1 MTTNANG
8 DTPAS
13 ESASAAPEA
22 LAGVRVL
29 DFTWSVAG
37 PTITTILAA
46 FGADVIKV
54 EWPARFDSMRAV
66 MVAADVPPTLDSA
79 CFFAAVNPGKRGFS
93 VNTRRP
99 DGMALIEELI
109 AQVDIVTE
117 SFSAGVLERWGL
129 GYERMKELN
138 PDIIY
143 LSFSGFGHS
152 GPYTS
157 YDTWGPTA
165 QSFNGM
171 TGLSGLPGH
180 QPAGIGF
187 SYLDVMGGYHGALAT
202 LLAIYHKRAT
212 GEGQYVDVA
221 QTEAGLAFTG
231 AGFLDASVNLRGD
244 GRIGVPPGNRAVW
257 PGAAAATALRGES
270 GAPYNCYPARGDGDG
285 DYVAITVLTDAQWEG
300 FKDAI
305 GRPGWADEGRF
316 GSAAARIANQD
327 ELDEC
332 VAGWTSVRDKWEI
345 ARLLQSHGVPAGPVQ
360 TFEEIVE
367 RDPQLKHR
375 DFFVEA
381 THPLLGT
388 HRWESSAVKLSE
400 SPSRLHETWPLLG
413 QDNDYVLGEVLK
425 VDPERRAKLEDE
437 GVFWPPDLPRVVS
450 LEGGSW

>member
-1 MTTNANG
+1 MTTSP
-8 DTPAS
+8 DRSPS
-13 ESASAAPEA
+13 DPEAAPPPEA
-22 LAGVRVL
+22 LAGIRVL

-46 FGADVIKV
+46 FGAEVIKV
-54 EWPARFDSMRAV
+54 EWPARFDSMRTV

-93 VNTRRP
+93 VNTRLP
-99 DGMALIEELI
+99 AGLVLIEELV
-109 AQVDIVTE
+109 AQVDVVTE

-129 GYERMKELN
+129 GYERMRELN
-138 PDIIY
+138 PGIIY

-152 GPYTS
+152 GPYSS

-171 TGLSGLPGH
+171 TGLSGLPGRG
-180 QPAGIGF
+180 PAGIGF
-187 SYLDVMGGYHGALAT
+187 SYLDVMGGYHGALAA
-202 LLAIYHKRAT
+202 LMAIYHKRSA

-257 PGAAAATALRGES
+257 PGGSAAAGLRGEA
-270 GAPYNCYPARGDGDG
+270 GAPYNCYPARGEGDG
-285 DYVAITVLTDAQWEG
+285 DYVAITVLTDTQWEG
-300 FKDAI
+300 FKDAL
-305 GRPGWADEGRF
+305 GRPAWAGEGRF
-316 GSAAARIANQD
+316 GTVEARIANQD

-332 VAGWTSVRDKWEI
+332 VAGWTSIRDKWEI
-345 ARLLQSHGVPAGPVQ
+345 TRLLQSHGVPAGPVQ
-360 TFEEIVE
+360 TFEEIVDH
-367 RDPQLKHR
+367 DPQLRHR
-375 DFFVEA
+375 DFFVEG
-381 THPLLGT
+381 THPLLGP

-400 SPSRLHETWPLLG
+400 SPSRLHPTWPLLG

-425 VDPERRAKLEDE
+425 VDPERRARLEDE
-437 GVFWPPDLPRVVS
+437 GVFWPPDLPREIS

>member
-1 MTTNANG
+1 MTTSAQSSAA
-8 DTPAS
+8 AS
-13 ESASAAPEA
+13 EVVSSSPEA
-22 LAGVRVL
+22 LAGIRVL

-46 FGADVIKV
+46 FGAEVIKV
-54 EWPARFDSMRAV
+54 EWPARFDSMRTV

-93 VNTRRP
+93 VNTRLP
-99 DGMALIEELI
+99 AGMALIEALI
-109 AQVDIVTE
+109 EQVDVVTE

-129 GYERMKELN
+129 GYERMRELN
-138 PDIIY
+138 PEIIY

-171 TGLSGLPGH
+171 TGYSGLPGDG
-180 QPAGIGF
+180 PAGIGF
-187 SYLDVMGGYHGALAT
+187 SYLDVMGGYHGALAA

-212 GEGQYVDVA
+212 GHGQYVDVA

-231 AGFLDASVNLRGD
+231 AGFLDASVNLRGG

-257 PGAAAATALRGES
+257 PGAAAAAGLRGEV

-285 DYVAITVLTDAQWEG
+285 DYCAITVLTDAQWEG
-300 FKDAI
+300 FKDAL
-305 GRPGWADEGRF
+305 GRPAWAQEGQF
-316 GSAAARIANQD
+316 ATVAARIANQD
-327 ELDEC
+327 ELDAA
-332 VAGWTSVRDKWEI
+332 VAAWTSTRDKWEI
-345 ARLLQSHGVPAGPVQ
+345 MRVLQQHGVPAGPVQ

-367 RDPQLKHR
+367 TDPQLRHR
-375 DFFVEA
+375 GFFVEG
-381 THPLLGT
+381 THPLLGR

-400 SPSRLHETWPLLG
+400 SPSRLHERWPLLG
-413 QDNDYVLGEVLK
+413 QDNDYVLGDVLK
-425 VDPERRAKLEDE
+425 VDPERRAQLEEE